1 MSTTH
6 PSAET
11 VDAAAKSLLTS
22 ERERFP
28 DSIIEINQRLYE
40 RGWTDGLPVI
50 PPTEEAVRWML
61 GGTDRGPDELIAVL
75 PPAQGEATVEKIAIN
90 AVMAGCRPE
99 YLPIVITTIE
109 CVAEERLNLYGR
121 QTTTHPGA
129 PLIIVNGPMARELEV
144 NAGFNVFGQGW
155 RANATIG
162 RALRLCLMNIGGGT
176 PGKTDRA
183 THGHP
188 GKYSYCI
195 AENEAANPWEPLHV
209 ERGLARETSAVTVIW
224 AEAPHNINDQ
234 RNESAPGIL
243 RTAASVM
250 ATLGGNGF
258 YRQGE
263 ALLVL
268 SPEHAATIAGDGWTK
283 DDVRRFLFEQARERF
298 GRVKQ
303 GGIFGLGDLPR
314 WIDQRDDDTLVPIV
328 TDPRNILVVVAGG
341 PGRHSMAVLTAG
353 STWSVTKPVC
363 LRDGR
368 LAGAIRDFSC

>member
-1 MSTTH
+1 VSGSP
-6 PSAET
+6 PSPGAVDGAELAT
-11 VDAAAKSLLTS
+11 LTS
-22 ERERFP
+22 EREWFP

-61 GGTDRGPDELIAVL
+61 GGTDRDPAALVAVL

-99 YLPIVITTIE
+99 YLPIVITAIE
-109 CVAEERLNLYGR
+109 CVAEERLNLSGR

-129 PLIIVNGPMARELEV
+129 PLIIVNGPLAHELAV

-162 RALRLCLMNIGGGT
+162 RALRLCLMNIGGGI

-209 ERGLARETSAVTVIW
+209 ERGCPRESSAVTVIW
-224 AEAPHNINDQ
+224 GEAPHNINDQ
-234 RNESAPGIL
+234 RNKTAAGVL

-283 DDVRRFLFEQARERF
+283 DDVRRFLFEQARERL

-328 TDPRNILVVVAGG
+328 TDPRHILIVVAGG

-353 STWSVTKPVC
+353 STWSVTRPVRS
-363 LRDGR
+363 RDGS
-368 LAGAIRDFSC
+368 LARAVGEFGR